1 MPEHDTNPAER
12 QDVALTRREWLLKLS
27 EAAVLLGFSG
37 TASGWQA
44 SGTTP
49 TLEVTTQ
56 NHVELPPGLYEPSN
70 DHLSHALAGDSL
82 LHPIP
87 AGTEPDYVR
96 PRGGPYPPQ
105 FFSPSDFQ
113 TVQRMVELLLGE
125 ADGRS
130 QVAASA
136 GDDHENVVAVVA
148 EWIDLRIASAAGVR
162 EAARRLAPDHRAL
175 AVAYYGTATTVEEL
189 ESFDPEPTSREGLAW
204 LREESVRRYGKPFLD
219 LGDDQQV
226 AILREISD
234 ERPDKAAETAG
245 TRFFKLM
252 KHEIIRGFY
261 TSRLGL
267 REIDYKGNAFYGESP
282 GCDHD
287 HKSPPEGRNH

>member
-1 MPEHDTNPAER
+1 MVSRR
-12 QDVALTRREWLLKLS
+12 QWLLKLG

-37 TASGWQA
+37 TIEELQA
-44 SGTTP
+44 AGSSP
-49 TLEVTTQ
+49 IAEIAAQDLA
-56 NHVELPPGLYEPSN
+56 ELPPGLYLPSN
-70 DHLSHALAGDSL
+70 DHLSHALASDSL
-82 LHPIP
+82 LHSIA
-87 AGTEPDYVR
+87 AGTETDYVR
-96 PRGGPYPPQ
+96 PRTGPYQPQ
-105 FFSPSDFQ
+105 FFSPREFE

-130 QVAASA
+130 PVAASA

-148 EWIDLRIASAAGVR
+148 EWIDLRVAVAAGVR
-162 EAARRLAPDHRAL
+162 DSARRLAPDHRAL
-175 AVAYYGTATTVEEL
+175 AVAYHGSESAVVEL
-189 ESFDPEPTSREGLAW
+189 EAADPARTSREGLAW
-204 LREESVRRYGKPFLD
+204 LEDESGRRHGKPYLE
-219 LGDDQQV
+219 LSENQQI

-234 ERPDKAAETAG
+234 ERPDRAAETAG

-287 HKSPPEGRNH
+287 H